1 MLKIFKLEFMKK
13 SVLLTALWLLG
24 ISSVFAQN
32 QQTYSELVNEAWGLY
47 ESKNFQESAEK
58 YSEAFKS
65 KGDKGAIN
73 DRYNAACSWALA
85 KEIDSSFV
93 QLFRISEKGNY
104 TNYSH
109 ITTDSDL
116 SILHSDKRWNEVINL
131 VKVNK
136 EKAEANLDKPLVAI
150 LDSVY
155 KYDQGLRMQANTVYD
170 KYGRDSQETKD
181 LWKSIAENDSLNL
194 IIVKKILDERGWL
207 GADIIGNQGNTT
219 LFLVIQ
225 HADLKTQEK
234 YLPMMREAVKK
245 GNARP
250 SALALLE
257 DRVALGQ
264 GKRQLYGSQ
273 IGLDRESGVYY
284 VLPLE
289 DPENVDKRRAA
300 MELGDLQDY
309 VSNWNIVWDV
319 EKYIKELPDIEAKQ
333 KK

>member
-1 MLKIFKLEFMKK
+1 
-13 SVLLTALWLLG
+13 
-24 ISSVFAQN
+24 
-32 QQTYSELVNEAWGLY
+32 
-47 ESKNFQESAEK
+47 
-58 YSEAFKS
+58 
-65 KGDKGAIN
+65 
-73 DRYNAACSWALA
+73 
-85 KEIDSSFV
+85 
-93 QLFRISEKGNY
+93 
-104 TNYSH
+104 
-109 ITTDSDL
+109 
-116 SILHSDKRWNEVINL
+116 
-131 VKVNK
+131 
-136 EKAEANLDKPLVAI
+136 
-150 LDSVY
+150 
-155 KYDQGLRMQANTVYD
+155 
-170 KYGRDSQETKD
+170 
-181 LWKSIAENDSLNL
+181 
-194 IIVKKILDERGWL
+194 
-207 GADIIGNQGNTT
+207 